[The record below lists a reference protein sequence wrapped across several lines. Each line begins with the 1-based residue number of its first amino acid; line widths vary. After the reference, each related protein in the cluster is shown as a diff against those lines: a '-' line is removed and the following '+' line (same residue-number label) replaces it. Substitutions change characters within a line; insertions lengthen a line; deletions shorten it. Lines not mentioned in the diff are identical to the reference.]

1 MYLRLNVR
9 AFLAVATPFLLL
21 TGILGAALPVGT
33 ACADSNRPD
42 YQPDANHNRSEVPD
56 AFKWNLGQL
65 YPSVEAWEAEIINL
79 KKEIPG
85 LGAFQG
91 KLTDPKSMAAC
102 LDLYFALHDRASR
115 VTQYANLALDSSL
128 TDETLQAR
136 QQRSLSLMGEVM
148 AAAGFIRS
156 ELLVL
161 DDGAMREAYQADGE
175 VEKYSVY
182 IDNLRRRQ
190 PRVLSSEGEFLM
202 QLAGDN
208 LWAEIDL
215 NELPSGY
222 EDAFGALL
230 TNIQWPMVHDAE
242 GNEVQLTLSN
252 LGRFRASPNRQVR
265 AETMAAFFATLR
277 QFQHSFSAILGGQF
291 EQDVFFAR
299 ARGYDN
305 ALEAYMD
312 KDNLDTA
319 VHDNLI
325 AAVNANLKPLHRYVE
340 LRKKILGLDDLHIYD
355 LYTPMVQAA
364 EMDIPFEK
372 ALKILPKAL
381 EPLGEDYVKM
391 LKEGLDPANGWIDV
405 YPSLDKDSGAFS
417 ASVYDRHPYVK
428 MNYQDSLDD
437 LSTLA
442 HEYGHAIHSHLSMT
456 SQPYWNHRYVM
467 FLAEIA
473 STCNEALLSDY
484 LVNEADSK
492 EAKAGILAAELES
505 IRTTIYRQTLFSEFE
520 RKVHGF
526 VEDSTPI
533 TATLLNDTYSDLV
546 RTYYGPGF
554 TVDENDGMEW
564 AYIPHFYYKY
574 YVYSYATGLSCG
586 LAIAE
591 NVKANRQPA
600 VDGYLDM
607 LKGGCSEP
615 PLDLLLKAGVDLTRP
630 DAIESAL
637 ARFDRTITELAKLL
651 GVEI

>member
-1 MYLRLNVR
+1 MSVR
-9 AFLAVATPFLLL
+9 QNRRILVSLIVAILLPILAWPISAFA
-21 TGILGAALPVGT
+21 GLPNY
-33 ACADSNRPD
+33 D
-42 YQPDANHNRSEVPD
+42 PDANHTRDQVPD
-56 AFKWNLGQL
+56 DYKWSLDQL
-65 YPSVEAWEAEIINL
+65 FVSTDAWDAEIVNL
-79 KKEIPG
+79 QAAIPE
-85 LGAFQG
+85 LAAYQG
-91 KLTDPKSMAAC
+91 RLTDPQAMADC
-102 LDLYFALHDRASR
+102 LEMYFGLHDRASR
-115 VTQYANLALDSSL
+115 VAQYANLAQDSNL
-128 TDETLQAR
+128 IDETLQAK
-136 QQRSLSLMGEVM
+136 QQRSLGLMDQLM
-148 AAAGFIRS
+148 AAAGFIRA

-161 DDGAMREAYQADGE
+161 DDGAMREAYLADGDAGQF
-175 VEKYSVY
+175 SAY

-190 PRVLSSEGEFLM
+190 PRVLGSEGEFLM

-215 NELPSGY
+215 NEIPSGY
-222 EDAFGALL
+222 ENAFGALL
-230 TNIQWPMVHDAE
+230 TNIEWPVVHNAE
-242 GNEVQLTLSN
+242 GAEVQLTLSN
-252 LGRFRASPNRQVR
+252 LGRFRASPNREVR
-265 AETMAAFFATLR
+265 AETMAALFGTLR
-277 QFQHSFSAILGGQF
+277 QFQNSFAAVLGGQF

-299 ARGYDN
+299 ARGYDT

-325 AAVNANLKPLHRYVE
+325 SAVNANLKPLHRYVE
-340 LRKKILGLDDLHIYD
+340 LRKKVLGLDDLHIYD
-355 LYTPMVQAA
+355 LYVPMVQAA
-364 EMDIPFEK
+364 EMDVPYKK
-372 ALKILPKAL
+372 AMDILPKAL
-381 EPLGEDYVKM
+381 APLGKDYVKV

-405 YPSLDKDSGAFS
+405 YPSLNKDSGAFS

-484 LVNEADSK
+484 LVGEADSK
-492 EAKAGILAAELES
+492 AAKAGILAAELES

-520 RKVHGF
+520 RKVHGY
-526 VEDSTPI
+526 VETETPI
-533 TATLLNDTYSDLV
+533 TATLLNDTYAGLV
-546 RTYYGPGF
+546 REYYGPGF
-554 TVDENDGMEW
+554 TIDENDGMEW

-591 NVKANRQPA
+591 NVKENGQPA
-600 VDGYLDM
+600 VDGYLEM
-607 LKGGCSEP
+607 LKGGCAEP
-615 PLDLLLKAGVDLTRP
+615 PLDLLMKAGVDLTRP

-637 ARFDRTITELAKLL
+637 ARFDRTITELAELL
-651 GVEI
+651 DVEI